1 MLKRMIAEVDANKN
15 GTIDLE
21 EFYVF
26 MAAKMANE
34 DKEEQIRQAFV
45 AFDGD
50 GNGYISRS
58 EMKKVST
65 KLSADCAI
73 IVQFMKSIGEK
84 LTSVELND
92 MMTEGKG

>member
-1 MLKRMIAEVDANKN
+1 MIAEVDANQN

-34 DKEEQIRQAFV
+34 DKEEQIRQAFI
-45 AFDGD
+45 AFDRD

-58 EMKKVST
+58 EMKKVSV
-65 KLSADCAI
+65 KSIGWLSNFSFK
-73 IVQFMKSIGEK
+73 FMKSIGEK
-84 LTSVELND
+84 LSSEELND
-92 MMTEGKG
+92 MMTEG